1 MSGEGSGR
9 QTRRGF
15 LAVAGFAAPAAAA
28 AASGRQTPSRA
39 EYGFAPGLTYLNTA
53 SLGPTPRSVLATM
66 TEAWAELET
75 NPVGMAYGAGPL
87 LARTDQARA
96 EVAVL

>member
-28 AASGRQTPSRA
+28 GASGPPQTPSQA
-39 EYGFAPGLTYLNTA
+39 EYGFAP
-53 SLGPTPRSVLATM
+53 
-66 TEAWAELET
+66 
-75 NPVGMAYGAGPL
+75 
-87 LARTDQARA
+87 D
-96 EVAVL
+96 